1 MKEYALLFIA
11 LFIISCSSDDEKEL
25 PFYVADNGVTI
36 KTKDWVTVGTT
47 ADLNGVIEGFNGFN
61 GGYDSGRL
69 KVQHNLYY
77 TAVDLAYLKYTLNT
91 YSDLSKVVTTKVE
104 ITNKD
109 SAAGLFLRTEIKGME
124 NWDVSNWTSMY
135 GLFDSDKPIKSDLS
149 YWDVSNVEDFRLAMQ
164 LETTNPNINNWDVSK
179 ATNMSGFFNTS
190 SENKYIEGMDL
201 SGWDVS
207 KVTNCSGFFGG
218 ITNWPESKK
227 PNFINCNPD

>member
-1 MKEYALLFIA
+1 MKKYTLLFVALLIV
-11 LFIISCSSDDEKEL
+11 SCSSEDEKEL
-25 PFYVADNGVTI
+25 PFYVDDNGVTI
-36 KTKDWVTVGTT
+36 KAKDWVTVGTT
-47 ADLNGVIEGFNGFN
+47 ADLKGIVFGFN
-61 GGYDSGRL
+61 GGNGGTDLVSFNHS
-69 KVQHNLYY
+69 VYY
-77 TAVDLAYLKYTLNT
+77 TAVDLAWLKNVLNT

-104 ITNKD
+104 ITSLD

-164 LETTNPNINNWDVSK
+164 LETTDPNINNWDVSK
-179 ATNMSGFFNTS
+179 ATNMSGFFSTS

-201 SGWDVS
+201 SEWNVS

-227 PNFINCNPD
+227 PNFTNCSSD

>member
-1 MKEYALLFIA
+1 MKKYTLLFVALLIV
-11 LFIISCSSDDEKEL
+11 SCSSEDEKEL
-25 PFYVADNGVTI
+25 PFYVDDNGVTI
-36 KTKDWVTVGTT
+36 KAKDWVTVGTT
-47 ADLNGVIEGFNGFN
+47 ADLKGIVFGFN
-61 GGYDSGRL
+61 GGNGGTDLVSFNHS
-69 KVQHNLYY
+69 VYY
-77 TAVDLAYLKYTLNT
+77 TAVDLAWLKNVLNT

-104 ITNKD
+104 ITSVD
-109 SAAGLFLRTEIKGME
+109 SAAGLFLKTEIKGME

-164 LETTNPNINNWDVSK
+164 LETTDPNINNWDVSK
-179 ATNMSGFFNTS
+179 ATNMSGFFSTS

-201 SGWDVS
+201 SEWNVS

-227 PNFINCNPD
+227 PNFTNCSSD